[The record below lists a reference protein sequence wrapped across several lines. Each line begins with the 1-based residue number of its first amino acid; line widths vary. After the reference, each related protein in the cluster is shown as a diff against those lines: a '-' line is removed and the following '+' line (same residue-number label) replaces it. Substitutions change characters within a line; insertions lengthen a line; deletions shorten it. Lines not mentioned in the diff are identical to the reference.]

1 MFVCLFNWKLLAEE
15 EEEEDGVPLTRD
27 TVMLSSRLRSSLIH
41 GVAAEITE
49 EGSLAPLTLDRQVAA
64 AAEMQTFHRT
74 GSLR

>member
-1 MFVCLFNWKLLAEE
+1 MEEE

-27 TVMLSSRLRSSLIH
+27 TVMLSSHLRSSLIH

-49 EGSLAPLTLDRQVAA
+49 EDSLAPLTLDRQAA

-74 GSLR
+74 GSLH